1 MKMSDEM
8 DLDEFVK
15 KCELPPDDKSLEI
28 INSILIHNN
37 IEITSRCT
45 ALFSYTGKVLL
56 IEKVPDA
63 CDVLYYIRAESV
75 EYLIDLVNKYKNI
88 ELFI

>member
-1 MKMSDEM
+1 MSKIM

-15 KCELPPDDKSLEI
+15 KCELPPDDRSLEI
-28 INSILIHNN
+28 INSILIYNN
-37 IEITSRCT
+37 IEIESRCT
-45 ALFSYTGKVLL
+45 GLFTHTGKVLL

-63 CDVLYYIRAESV
+63 YDVLYYIRAESV
-75 EYLIDLVNKYKNI
+75 ECLIDLVNKYKNI